1 MDIRIRLKAKN
12 LLPSCESRQVVKKEE
27 GEERKSK
34 DKVKTAVCLLNPKIL
49 FSSHAPTSEVD
60 IFHLDQ
66 KATKMDLW

>member
-1 MDIRIRLKAKN
+1 MKQEKHKRR
-12 LLPSCESRQVVKKEE
+12 

-34 DKVKTAVCLLNPKIL
+34 EKVKTAVCLLNPKIL

-66 KATKMDLW
+66 MATKMDLW

>member
-1 MDIRIRLKAKN
+1 MKQEK
-12 LLPSCESRQVVKKEE
+12 QKKEE

-66 KATKMDLW
+66 KATKMDFSVVSFSSLKPDSD